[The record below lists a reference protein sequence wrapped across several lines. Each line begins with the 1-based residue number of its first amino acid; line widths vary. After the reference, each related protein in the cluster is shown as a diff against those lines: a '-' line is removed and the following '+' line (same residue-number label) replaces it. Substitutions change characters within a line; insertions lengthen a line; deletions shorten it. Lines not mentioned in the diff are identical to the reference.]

1 MENGQEE
8 NFSVSIAGRV
18 MAKRVMGKIAFFTM
32 IDQEGQIQ
40 LYIEKRII
48 NGNLENLRLVGPKNN
63 VVMLNE
69 IAVIENKIPFS
80 SISRQDGFREVTISG
95 DLNSSLVNTTQA
107 RNFLLQ
113 NGLVELAKKYNLDYR
128 FAGKDLEQKE
138 TFADMLIGSIIGLI
152 IIYIVLTWVF
162 KSWLRPFLSLIH
174 I

>member
-1 MENGQEE
+1 MCIRDSQERVVVL
-8 NFSVSIAGRV
+8 NNRGRALGFSISEIGSQIRTAIN
-18 MAKRVMGKIAFFTM
+18 GKIVSTFPRGDEEV
-32 IDQEGQIQ
+32 IVRVKLDQDDV
-40 LYIEKRII
+40 I

-63 VVMLNE
+63 VVMLSE

-128 FAGKDLEQKE
+128 FAGKDL
-138 TFADMLIGSIIGLI
+138 
-152 IIYIVLTWVF
+152 
-162 KSWLRPFLSLIH
+162 SLIH